1 MRKLTQIRVCIY
13 IYIYTALDLHM
24 KSNIDNL
31 YQFNYYLYLFI
42 QQEANR
48 FHEDIFGVSAKS
60 EFTDKARDQ
69 AKRAWKYINSTT
81 KPTNN
86 KEVATP
92 IPSSVRFQIII
103 LE

>member
-1 MRKLTQIRVCIY
+1 
-13 IYIYTALDLHM
+13 
-24 KSNIDNL
+24 
-31 YQFNYYLYLFI
+31 
-42 QQEANR
+42 
-48 FHEDIFGVSAKS
+48 VSAKS